1 MCILIESTES
11 KQAKSHFY
19 FYCQGDSDIIFAD
32 LDHDGDGK
40 INFEDFS
47 FGFRDFL
54 TPGSRRGK
62 FSSLFLSLFQVT
74 TLSNTLLAGSLQLGL
89 LPVQN
94 ESNIEENPKI
104 KSMEVK
110 IVFKCNS
117 WHLIILKWFL
127 NFKCW
132 KRSFSMLSIS
142 RSNIREHRKHGR
154 ISLIIWVGITSGKTF
169 V

>member
-1 MCILIESTES
+1 MINENDRNENNFPFQS
-11 KQAKSHFY
+11 
-19 FYCQGDSDIIFAD
+19 QGDSDIIFAD

-62 FSSLFLSLFQVT
+62 FSSLILSLFQVT
-74 TLSNTLLAGSLQLGL
+74 FLSNTMLAGSLQLGL

-104 KSMEVK
+104 KSMEVN
-110 IVFKCNS
+110 IVFQCNS
-117 WHLIILKWFL
+117 
-127 NFKCW
+127 
-132 KRSFSMLSIS
+132 
-142 RSNIREHRKHGR
+142 
-154 ISLIIWVGITSGKTF
+154 
-169 V
+169 

>member
-1 MCILIESTES
+1 MKPLKKVQYIILN
-11 KQAKSHFY
+11 FY
-19 FYCQGDSDIIFAD
+19 LQGDSDIIFAD

-62 FSSLFLSLFQVT
+62 NIPCLDFVNLA
-74 TLSNTLLAGSLQLGL
+74 NLAGSLQLGL

-104 KSMEVK
+104 KSMEVNK
-110 IVFKCNS
+110 N
-117 WHLIILKWFL
+117 LILV
-127 NFKCW
+127 
-132 KRSFSMLSIS
+132 S
-142 RSNIREHRKHGR
+142 
-154 ISLIIWVGITSGKTF
+154 
-169 V
+169 